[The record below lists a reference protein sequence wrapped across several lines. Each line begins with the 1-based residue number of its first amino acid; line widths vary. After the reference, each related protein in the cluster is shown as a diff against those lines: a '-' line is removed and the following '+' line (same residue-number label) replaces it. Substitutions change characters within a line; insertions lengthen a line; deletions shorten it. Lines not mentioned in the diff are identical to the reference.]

1 MLKKDEIR
9 RAVRQAIDDVRRTNP
24 MAPSITNTVTINLVA
39 NVQLAIGGSAAMV
52 YMPDEGEAIS
62 AAGGATYI
70 NMGTILSI
78 YTETL
83 ARTARALHKMK
94 KPWVL
99 DPVGIG
105 LGSIR
110 MNALKDFKDFP
121 PSIVR
126 GNASEII
133 ALANLWGLETNVDDA
148 GVRGVDS
155 TDTVESARRA
165 AVSLAR
171 FIGGAVAVSGATDLV
186 TDGAA
191 VVTVSGGSKFMPMI
205 TGAGCSLGGAMAIY
219 ACCATPFIAALTSTM
234 MFDFAGRA
242 AEDSDATHGPGSF
255 QVNFLDELYR
265 AGAAEV
271 ADMNISVEEAER

>member
-62 AAGGATYI
+62 
-70 NMGTILSI
+70 
-78 YTETL
+78 
-83 ARTARALHKMK
+83 
-94 KPWVL
+94 
-99 DPVGIG
+99 
-105 LGSIR
+105 
-110 MNALKDFKDFP
+110 
-121 PSIVR
+121 
-126 GNASEII
+126 
-133 ALANLWGLETNVDDA
+133 
-148 GVRGVDS
+148 
-155 TDTVESARRA
+155 
-165 AVSLAR
+165 
-171 FIGGAVAVSGATDLV
+171 
-186 TDGAA
+186 AA